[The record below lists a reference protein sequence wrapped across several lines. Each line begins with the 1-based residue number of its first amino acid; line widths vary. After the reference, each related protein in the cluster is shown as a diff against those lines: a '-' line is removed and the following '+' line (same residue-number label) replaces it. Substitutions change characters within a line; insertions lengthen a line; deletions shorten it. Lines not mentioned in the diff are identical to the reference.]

1 MKSIK
6 PALLCLIALPLSS
19 CAVGQAAGSLLK
31 TPFNLLKGMT
41 SAVGRTVTQNE
52 APATTEAAIAAR
64 GQAIQQKGDYRG
76 HSPGAASTGSGIVTQ
91 L

>member
-6 PALLCLIALPLSS
+6 PALLCLVAMPLSS
-19 CAVGQAAGSLLK
+19 CGIGQAAGSLLK

-41 SAVGRTVTQNE
+41 SAVGRTVSQNDAPGSNE
-52 APATTEAAIAAR
+52 AAVAAR

-76 HSPGAASTGSGIVTQ
+76 HFPGAASTESSIVSQ
-91 L
+91 R

>member
-19 CAVGQAAGSLLK
+19 CGVGQAAGSLLK
-31 TPFNLLKGMT
+31 TPWNLLKGMT

-64 GQAIQQKGDYRG
+64 GRAIEQKGGYRG
-76 HSPGAASTGSGIVTQ
+76 HSPGAASTGSGMVTQ
-91 L
+91 R